1 MIPLFRCS
9 RQDFIETEE
18 LMVKFFTG
26 LFLFGAAS
34 CSALS
39 GEKSGT
45 ALFSPEPAGKVAVSA
60 EQSSMPETPLVIQDT
75 GKNRKEDFAG
85 NWVAY
90 RMYYSYPSGKL
101 DTGFTLTADGC
112 WLSRS
117 GESQPRKLGTFRVT
131 DDYILFQP
139 SVPDGKKTND
149 RAIPGRLLNKNG
161 FVLTGHEQK
170 NRSVMYR
177 REQSISSVSLK
188 ELEGKWQFFDVDPLT
203 RKKRPS
209 PFIMEFKPDG
219 TYEVHL
225 KRQDF
230 IVPQGAGKGVYE
242 LKKDSVNLKN
252 ACKTDGPWKNMSFFM
267 LFDNLILNQPDGG
280 YVFGEKQ

>member
-1 MIPLFRCS
+1 M
-9 RQDFIETEE
+9 
-18 LMVKFFTG
+18 
-26 LFLFGAAS
+26 
-34 CSALS
+34 
-39 GEKSGT
+39 
-45 ALFSPEPAGKVAVSA
+45 
-60 EQSSMPETPLVIQDT
+60 
-75 GKNRKEDFAG
+75 
-85 NWVAY
+85 
-90 RMYYSYPSGKL
+90 
-101 DTGFTLTADGC
+101 
-112 WLSRS
+112 
-117 GESQPRKLGTFRVT
+117 
-131 DDYILFQP
+131 
-139 SVPDGKKTND
+139 
-149 RAIPGRLLNKNG
+149 
-161 FVLTGHEQK
+161 
-170 NRSVMYR
+170 
-177 REQSISSVSLK
+177 
-188 ELEGKWQFFDVDPLT
+188 EGKWQFFDVDPLT